1 MAGSRRRRRRGR
13 ARSLQQGAESSALAD
28 ATLTSSEVT
37 IVGSPSK
44 NTCHASGS
52 TSLLS
57 SEPHGFA
64 DLLDSLLHEIIDL
77 FTSFHDFLAFIG
89 TCRAWR
95 AAVSSFPSA
104 YTFSFPPVHLKPD
117 GPYVPPHT
125 GNIKPMLLSNCKW
138 QLSEPSKKNL
148 SLFCSV
154 PQNTPDN
161 MYYLGCSCGYL
172 IFSYREHCILVNVF
186 TGTKVKPPKLP
197 PNNELGEFCG
207 IGILTAALSSPNSRL
222 LLCSRTSMFEWQVGT
237 NSWSEHALALER
249 ERITQILLFNG
260 DIVVFDSLLRLHTI
274 RLAPQFSMQEVAIKW
289 SFLPFDPMLVV
300 CGDKL
305 LMVHL
310 LRSSDK
316 LNGSYRF
323 FKVFHLDF
331 SVRPAKWVK
340 MEKLDN
346 QALFVSLDTRTP
358 TFSCMSPERWGGKSN
373 CIYVAKLFEDPDET
387 WTAVE
392 LGQPVYYDA
401 GHAILYSS
409 TFPHDYSLLCSLW
422 VLPSSVY
429 GSG

>member
-1 MAGSRRRRRRGR
+1 
-13 ARSLQQGAESSALAD
+13 
-28 ATLTSSEVT
+28 
-37 IVGSPSK
+37 
-44 NTCHASGS
+44 
-52 TSLLS
+52 
-57 SEPHGFA
+57 
-64 DLLDSLLHEIIDL
+64 
-77 FTSFHDFLAFIG
+77 
-89 TCRAWR
+89 
-95 AAVSSFPSA
+95 
-104 YTFSFPPVHLKPD
+104 
-117 GPYVPPHT
+117 
-125 GNIKPMLLSNCKW
+125 
-138 QLSEPSKKNL
+138 
-148 SLFCSV
+148 
-154 PQNTPDN
+154 

-289 SFLPFDPMLVV
+289 EFLPFDPMLVV

-310 LRSSDK
+310 SRSSDK